1 MKLGEHNLE
10 TAIDCEHDQCA
21 EPLQVI
27 LPKSIIIPKEFDGL
41 MLKHDVALIE
51 LSEPANITRYV
62 TPACLPTGDLITK
75 TLLNEVVEVAGW
87 GWFDIDDPKSSPI
100 LQIVKLPVVSLD
112 ECRKIRQL
120 QQFEFTAAQICVGG
134 IAGKGKQTSAGSKYS
149 LNSSGSQDPN
159 LFLRPQFM
167 SNIPHSLPSVITN

>member
-27 LPKSIIIPKEFDGL
+27 VPKSIIVPKEYDDSKL
-41 MLKHDVALIE
+41 RHDLALIE

-62 TPACLPTGDLITK
+62 TPVCLPKGSLTAK
-75 TLLNEVVEVAGW
+75 TLLNEVVEIAGW

-100 LQIVKLPVVSLD
+100 LQVVKLPVVSLD
-112 ECRKIRQL
+112 KCRNIKQL
-120 QQFEFTAAQICVGG
+120 QQYEFSRAQICVGG
-134 IAGKGKQTSAGSKYS
+134 IAGKGKQTSAASKYS
-149 LNSSGSQDPN
+149 RQQLR
-159 LFLRPQFM
+159 LLRP
-167 SNIPHSLPSVITN
+167 